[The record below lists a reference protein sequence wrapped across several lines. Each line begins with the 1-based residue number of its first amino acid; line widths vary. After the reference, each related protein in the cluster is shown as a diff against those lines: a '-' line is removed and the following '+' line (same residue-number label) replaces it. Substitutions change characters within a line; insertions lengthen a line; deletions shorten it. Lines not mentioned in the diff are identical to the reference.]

1 MPVEAIIFVLY
12 FFISSVVLVVSLILN
27 KSLLSCCIICTVGS
41 YVLCV
46 GAQQGWAQITGL
58 WLRLAVK
65 YQCSSILYVAAQQG
79 WAWLAGHGYDLLCYT
94 NVLLFWM

>member
-27 KSLLSCCIICTVGS
+27 KSLLSCCIIGS

-79 WAWLAGHGYDLLCYT
+79 WEWLAGHGYDLLYYT
-94 NVLLFWM
+94 NVLKFCV